1 MYDQSSLVRD
11 VVKYTYEMRYPE
23 QGGALAARAVT
34 LAMSEPRGPVYL
46 SLPREPLME
55 ACAVAPEPP
64 RPPASPAAPD
74 PAAIATAAAMI
85 RAARAPVILC
95 QRGDAAGR
103 LGPALSAF
111 ASRLAIP
118 VAEPFVVRNVLASAD
133 PMCAGSDAG
142 AALEGSDLVIVL
154 DSPVPWIERAHGAK
168 VVKAIHIGPDPH
180 FARMPVRGYRT
191 DLAITADP
199 VAAIAAL
206 DAALDEPGPD
216 LRRRSI
222 RDAGAA
228 RRAGAKARA
237 EAASGEPMGPEWLS
251 ACVSEILG
259 DTGIAFTEL
268 GLMPEM
274 MALQG
279 QNRLFSNPHSGGLG
293 WGMTAALGAQL
304 ADRNRLVVACIGDG
318 SYLFANPPACH
329 QIAEALDLPI
339 LTIVKNNAMWN
350 AVRRSVLGAYPG
362 GAAAKA
368 NQMPLVSLEPQPDFC
383 AIARASRAHA
393 EVVTRGADLPGALQ
407 RALKVI
413 REERRQVLLD
423 VRVAASDAF

>member
-1 MYDQSSLVRD
+1 V
-11 VVKYTYEMRYPE
+11 
-23 QGGALAARAVT
+23 
-34 LAMSEPRGPVYL
+34 
-46 SLPREPLME
+46 
-55 ACAVAPEPP
+55 
-64 RPPASPAAPD
+64 
-74 PAAIATAAAMI
+74 
-85 RAARAPVILC
+85 
-95 QRGDAAGR
+95 
-103 LGPALSAF
+103 LSAF
-111 ASRLAIP
+111 ANRLAIP
-118 VAEPFVVRNVLASAD
+118 VAEPFVVRNLLGSDD
-133 PMCAGSDAG
+133 PMGAGFDAG
-142 AALEGSDLVIVL
+142 AALDGSDLVIVL
-154 DSPVPWIERAHGAK
+154 DSAVPWIERAHGGK

-206 DAALDEPGPD
+206 EAALDEPGPD

-222 RDAGAA
+222 RDTGAA
-228 RRAGAKARA
+228 RRAAAKTRA
-237 EAASGEPMGPEWLS
+237 EAASGEPMGAEWLS

-274 MALQG
+274 MALKG

-393 EVVTRGADLPGALQ
+393 ELVTRGADLPGALQ